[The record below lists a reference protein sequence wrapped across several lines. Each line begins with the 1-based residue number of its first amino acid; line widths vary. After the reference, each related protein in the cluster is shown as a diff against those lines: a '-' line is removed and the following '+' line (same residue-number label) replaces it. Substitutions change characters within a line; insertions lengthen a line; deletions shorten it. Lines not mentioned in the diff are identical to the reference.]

1 MMRNLGRIIL
11 IILICQACVLD
22 PPKINCAK
30 GHSELKEEIQAI
42 FNSEQ
47 IQFNTIVLKEEIYF
61 PTVVAFEIDLINPT
75 TKTLD
80 FKTLDSI
87 KYIRFVN
94 YEEIDELLKTEAE
107 QLVTIVRNSCDLN
120 DFTSIMINFTRKID
134 KYELEYS
141 FNTHLELKNYITGH
155 KKNIEY

>member
-1 MMRNLGRIIL
+1 MKNFGGIIL
-11 IILICQACVLD
+11 IILMCQACIPD

-30 GHSELKEEIQAI
+30 SHSELKKEIQTI

-47 IQFNTIVLKEEIYF
+47 IHFNSIVLKEEIYF
-61 PTVVAFEIDLINPT
+61 PTVVAFDISLINPT

-87 KYIRFVN
+87 KYIRFNN
-94 YEEIDELLKTEAE
+94 YEEIHESLKTEAE
-107 QLVTIVRNSCDLN
+107 QLIKIVKSSCDLN
-120 DFTSIMINFTRKID
+120 DFTSIMINFTRKIE

-141 FNTHLELKNYITGH
+141 FNCHVELKNYITNH
-155 KKNIEY
+155 KKNIKYK